1 MHGGA
6 IQSSVM
12 NDHCAVLWTRTRAVR
27 KDIFKD
33 SIMNRDYENMT
44 LIEAILLGC
53 KRGLINFV
61 PVGVVWK
68 WLSKRRGK

>member
-1 MHGGA
+1 
-6 IQSSVM
+6 
-12 NDHCAVLWTRTRAVR
+12 
-27 KDIFKD
+27 
-33 SIMNRDYENMT
+33 MNRDYENMT